1 MTDGRQAWDTA
12 PVQRVHN
19 VAWTLLY
26 PQDTDPYGPGVL
38 TEAWL
43 LEQTP
48 GNRRGYYQH
57 LFSYL
62 GFLRQRGTHPSTARP
77 TDVGQWRTA
86 LAETYAASTVARHLA
101 AVSSWYRYLLDNTA
115 AGFTTNPV
123 AVSRRPKVSR
133 ESPTVGL
140 TPAEVT
146 AILHTAAAGGPRRL
160 RNHALLLLLATTGLR
175 VGEALR
181 LNRGDYRRQA
191 GYTVIRYTAKGGIT
205 RVRPL
210 DGSVA
215 HAIDTYLA
223 QRDIAGVETSAG
235 EPLFATERPADP
247 GPYERMAILGRLDQ
261 PAVFRLLR
269 TTAQAA
275 GIDSWK
281 LISPHSLRHFFATY
295 SLQLGATLT
304 DVQDAMGHADP
315 RTTRSYDRARHNLAA
330 DSSLTVGRALQNFP
344 AASPSGTV
352 SA

>member
-1 MTDGRQAWDTA
+1 MEDGQQAWETA
-12 PVQRVHN
+12 HVQRLHN
-19 VAWTLLY
+19 VAWMVLY
-26 PQDTDPYGPGVL
+26 PQDSGPYGPNVL

-43 LEQTP
+43 QEQTP
-48 GNRRGYYQH
+48 GNRLGYYQH
-57 LFSYL
+57 LFS
-62 GFLRQRGTHPSTARP
+62 FLRFLRERGTHPGTARP

-86 LAETYAASTVARHLA
+86 LAETYAPATVARHMA

-115 AGFTTNPV
+115 DGFTTNPV

-140 TPAEVT
+140 TAAEVT
-146 AILHTAAAGGPRRL
+146 AILHAAAAGGLRRL

-175 VGEALR
+175 VGEATR

-210 DGSVA
+210 DGSVV

-223 QRDIAGVETSAG
+223 QRDIAGVEVSAG
-235 EPLFATERPADP
+235 EPLFATERPAEP

-269 TTAQAA
+269 STARLA
-275 GIDSWK
+275 GVQSWD

-295 SLQLGATLT
+295 SLQLGAALT

-315 RTTRSYDRARHNLAA
+315 RTTRGYDRARHNLAA

-344 AASPSGTV
+344 GTPAPGTV
-352 SA
+352 SP